1 MTSVTLP
8 PMPAEGE
15 MRIDD
20 LARAAGVAT
29 TTVRL
34 YQARGLLPGPRVV
47 GRTGWYD
54 QRHLARLALIGRLQ
68 DQGFSLAGIGRLLET
83 WQDGRDLADLVGVE
97 HQLDAL
103 LGRRHDVVVDA
114 AGLAARLP
122 PEAVTRE
129 IMARAVELGLVEPL
143 DDGRFRVPDRRFLDT
158 GTALI
163 ALGVP
168 VEEVLDEW
176 EHLRGVAG
184 GIAERFVAVFERHVL
199 PAGAADRTDLGA
211 AEVAELADAL
221 ARLRQ
226 AAGDVVAAALDAAL
240 AAEAARRLGGLAG
253 GAGALSSNVEERLGE
268 A

>member
-1 MTSVTLP
+1 
-8 PMPAEGE
+8 

-83 WQDGRDLADLVGVE
+83 WQEGRDLADLVGVE

-103 LGRRHDVVVDA
+103 LGRRHEVMVDA
-114 AGLAARLP
+114 AGLAERLP
-122 PEAVTRE
+122 PEVLTPTV
-129 IMARAVELGLVEPL
+129 MARAIDLGLIEAL

-158 GTALI
+158 GAALI

-168 VEEVLDEW
+168 AEVVLDEW
-176 EHLRGVAG
+176 EHLRGAAG

-199 PAGAADRTDLGA
+199 PAGAADPTGIDPGA
-211 AEVAELADAL
+211 VAELADAL

-226 AAGDVVAAALDAAL
+226 AAADVVAAALDAAL
-240 AAEAARRLGGLAG
+240 ADEAARRLGRLAG
-253 GAGALSSNVEERLGE
+253 DGRGLSSNVEERHRE
-268 A
+268 T

>member
-68 DQGFSLAGIGRLLET
+68 DQGFSLAG
-83 WQDGRDLADLVGVE
+83 LVGVE

-103 LGRRHDVVVDA
+103 LGRRHEVMVDA
-114 AGLAARLP
+114 AGLAERLP
-122 PEAVTRE
+122 PEVLTPTV
-129 IMARAVELGLVEPL
+129 MARAIDLGL
-143 DDGRFRVPDRRFLDT
+143 
-158 GTALI
+158 
-163 ALGVP
+163 
-168 VEEVLDEW
+168 
-176 EHLRGVAG
+176 
-184 GIAERFVAVFERHVL
+184 
-199 PAGAADRTDLGA
+199 
-211 AEVAELADAL
+211 
-221 ARLRQ
+221 
-226 AAGDVVAAALDAAL
+226 
-240 AAEAARRLGGLAG
+240 
-253 GAGALSSNVEERLGE
+253 
-268 A
+268 

>member
-1 MTSVTLP
+1 
-8 PMPAEGE
+8 MPAEGE

-54 QRHLARLALIGRLQ
+54 QRHLARLALVGRLQ

-83 WQDGRDLADLVGVE
+83 WQEGRDLADLVGVE

-103 LGRRHDVVVDA
+103 LGRPHDVVVDA
-114 AGLAARLP
+114 AELAERLP
-122 PEAVTRE
+122 PEATTPEV
-129 IMARAVELGLVEPL
+129 MARAVDLGLVEPL

-158 GTALI
+158 GAALI

-168 VEEVLDEW
+168 TGVVLDEW
-176 EHLRGVAG
+176 QHLRGVAG
-184 GIAERFVAVFERHVL
+184 GLAERFVAVFERHVL
-199 PAGAADRTDLGA
+199 PAGTTDAAGIDATGA
-211 AEVAELADAL
+211 AELADAL

-226 AAGDVVAAALDAAL
+226 AAADIVGAALDAAL
-240 AAEAARRLGGLAG
+240 AAEATRRLGRLAG
-253 GAGALSSNVEERLGE
+253 GGVGLSSNVEERHGE